1 MKTSLPKLGEIQRSW
16 YLVDAA
22 GKPLG
27 RLAVKIANVLRGRNK
42 ATFTPHIDTGDFVVV
57 INAKDVKLTGS
68 KDTNKVYSRYTG
80 FRSGYKT
87 TTAAMMRERHADRMI
102 IKAVEGML
110 PGNHLSKNVIKRLKV
125 FAGAEH
131 THAAQNPKVIELK

>member
-1 MKTSLPKLGEIQRSW
+1 MKTSLPKESEIQRSW

-27 RLAVKIANVLRGRNK
+27 RLAVKIANLLRGRTK

-57 INAKDVKLTGS
+57 INARDVKLTGS
-68 KDTNKVYSRYTG
+68 KDATKLYHRYTG
-80 FRSGYKT
+80 FRSGHKT
-87 TTAAMMRERHADRMI
+87 TTAAMMRERHPDRI
-102 IKAVEGML
+102 VIKAVEGML
-110 PGNHLSKNVIKRLKV
+110 PANNMSRTIIKRLKV

-131 THAAQNPKVIELK
+131 AHAAQNPKVIELK

>member
-1 MKTSLPKLGEIQRSW
+1 MKTSLPKEGEIQRSW
-16 YLVDAA
+16 HCVDAA

-27 RLAVKIANVLRGRNK
+27 RLAVKIANLLRGRNK
-42 ATFTPHIDTGDFVVV
+42 AIFTPHIDTGDFVVV

-68 KDTNKVYSRYTG
+68 KDTKKVYERYTG

-87 TTAAMMRERHADRMI
+87 TTVAMMRERHPDRI
-102 IKAVEGML
+102 IKKAVEGML
-110 PGNHLSKNVIKRLKV
+110 PGNHMSQKIIKRLKV

-131 THAAQNPKVIELK
+131 SHAAQNPKVVELK